1 LSHFFFIF
9 SFLLQLWVWEFEMG
23 GLVWDMCVL
32 VGVFA
37 IFFFLLLDWR
47 VWGGLDWNGGEV

>member
-1 LSHFFFIF
+1 
-9 SFLLQLWVWEFEMG
+9 MG

-32 VGVFA
+32 VGVFD